1 MKKFAL
7 GLFTLAA
14 ISTSAFA
21 ERTDIDPRDRLPIA
35 SNSVVESEGALIG
48 ARGSISAFERVQMQ
62 AAENENGG
70 N

>member
-1 MKKFAL
+1 MKKLAL

-21 ERTDIDPRDRLPIA
+21 ERTDIDQRDRQPTA
-35 SNSVVESEGALIG
+35 STSVVQSVGAMIG
-48 ARGSISAFERVQMQ
+48 ARGSSSAFERLQMQ
-62 AAENENGG
+62 SAENENGG